1 MLAGGTGSRL
11 HPTALVARGNASL
24 SKRDDDFESACRPF
38 DLHRDGLV
46 NGEGAAVLVLES
58 REHARSE
65 VRRFVVE
72 FLRQLHAVNREDKR
86 TFRLAVVL
94 KWH

>member
-1 MLAGGTGSRL
+1 VVLGVDYTQQHWLPEEMHRSQSGTMTLNQHAVPLTCIEMG
-11 HPTALVARGNASL
+11 L
-24 SKRDDDFESACRPF
+24 SMER
-38 DLHRDGLV
+38 
-46 NGEGAAVLVLES
+46 VLLFLFSNQENTL
-58 REHARSE
+58 RSE